1 MLCQHFFGAR
11 ERKELFVLLHSELRV
26 STLKALSEVLPQQL
40 SLANLKSFPDT
51 SFASEFAMKPVELT
65 YAC

>member
-1 MLCQHFFGAR
+1 
-11 ERKELFVLLHSELRV
+11 LHSELRV
-26 STLKALSEVLPQQL
+26 STLKALSEVLSQEL

-51 SFASEFAMKPVELT
+51 FCAWELCHEAYPLT